1 MTEPVAPAETPTAPT
16 AKPDVAKGSRGRR
29 WAIGLSLFTLLTL
42 AGLTATGYWLGW
54 PWVQAQWQRFE
65 DLERQ
70 LADAQAAPTEPMPDV
85 TALARAAADQRIEAG
100 LASVEADW
108 QRELSALRA
117 RQNAERAESVRQ
129 LSGRMGRVE
138 DQMDRL
144 LAVDRRAWLG
154 QEAVFLTRLAGQRLL
169 VARDVDAALA
179 LLEQADVLL
188 RDTGEP
194 KFEGATLQEFDVQD
208 REKCLAGELFPK
220 GSVDAVVC
228 CLASR
233 TGTKKDSYAIDYQA
247 SLNCAEAAK
256 AAGARR
262 FILLSAYCVK
272 SAERGDPYALQFQY
286 AKKELEE
293 KLAEMADDSFDYV
306 SVRPTAF
313 FKSVSG
319 QVEVV
324 DGGGPFVYFDL
335 GNDVNAICNPISE
348 PDLAAALIDE
358 VADDAHKNTYWNL
371 GGPDEGLSMKQQ
383 GALIHEVL
391 KKEGEP
397 KYISVPIGLFDV
409 IINGLQWIGDT
420 FNSEK
425 FDDAAEL

>member
-1 MTEPVAPAETPTAPT
+1 MIEPVAPAETPTAPT

-42 AGLTATGYWLGW
+42 AGLTASGYWLGW

-70 LADAQAAPTEPMPDV
+70 LADAQAAPTEPTPDV
-85 TALARAAADQRIEAG
+85 AALARAAADQRIEAG

-117 RQNAERAESVRQ
+117 RQNAEHAESVRQ

-194 KFEGATLQEFDVQD
+194 KFEGVRLAIARDRAALAAVPRVDQVGLYARLSGLIDQVDKLQLEFEAPAAAAQPAVAVDTGWWAQAANGW
-208 REKCLAGELFPK
+208 RAALAKLSDHLIVRRRSDEIAQLMTPEW
-220 GSVDAVVC
+220 AA
-228 CLASR
+228 LAR
-233 TGTKKDSYAIDYQA
+233 QNIRMLIEQA
-247 SLNCAEAAK
+247 QIAM
-256 AAGARR
+256 
-262 FILLSAYCVK
+262 LSANQPLFERSLQRASGFVALFAEQD
-272 SAERGDPYALQFQY
+272 AERVSSIVQTLDTLGGETIAP
-286 AKKELEE
+286 ELPELTE
-293 KLAEMADDSFDYV
+293 TRSLLESE
-306 SVRPTAF
+306 
-313 FKSVSG
+313 
-319 QVEVV
+319 VER
-324 DGGGPFVYFDL
+324 L
-335 GNDVNAICNPISE
+335 GNRTAP
-348 PDLAAALIDE
+348 
-358 VADDAHKNTYWNL
+358 
-371 GGPDEGLSMKQQ
+371 
-383 GALIHEVL
+383 
-391 KKEGEP
+391 
-397 KYISVPIGLFDV
+397 
-409 IINGLQWIGDT
+409 
-420 FNSEK
+420 
-425 FDDAAEL
+425 

>member
-16 AKPDVAKGSRGRR
+16 AKPAVAKVSRGRR
-29 WAIGLSLFTLLTL
+29 WAIGLSLITLLTL
-42 AGLTATGYWLGW
+42 ASLTATGYWLGW

-70 LADAQAAPTEPMPDV
+70 LADAQAAPTEPTPDV
-85 TALARAAADQRIEAG
+85 AALARATADQRIEAG

-194 KFEGATLQEFDVQD
+194 KFEGARLAIARDRAALAAVPRVDQVGLYARLSGLIDQVDKLQLEFEAPAAAAQPAVAVDTGWWAQAASGW
-208 REKCLAGELFPK
+208 RAALAKLSDHLIVRRRSDEIAQLMTPEW
-220 GSVDAVVC
+220 AA
-228 CLASR
+228 LAR
-233 TGTKKDSYAIDYQA
+233 QNIRMLIEQA
-247 SLNCAEAAK
+247 QIAM
-256 AAGARR
+256 
-262 FILLSAYCVK
+262 LSANQPLF
-272 SAERGDPYALQFQY
+272 ERSLQRASGFVALFADQDEERVTSIVQTLNSLGGE
-286 AKKELEE
+286 AIAPELPELIE
-293 KLAEMADDSFDYV
+293 TRSLLE
-306 SVRPTAF
+306 
-313 FKSVSG
+313 G
-319 QVEVV
+319 EVER
-324 DGGGPFVYFDL
+324 L
-335 GNDVNAICNPISE
+335 GNGMAP
-348 PDLAAALIDE
+348 
-358 VADDAHKNTYWNL
+358 
-371 GGPDEGLSMKQQ
+371 
-383 GALIHEVL
+383 
-391 KKEGEP
+391 
-397 KYISVPIGLFDV
+397 
-409 IINGLQWIGDT
+409 
-420 FNSEK
+420 
-425 FDDAAEL
+425 

>member
-16 AKPDVAKGSRGRR
+16 AKSDVAKGSRGRR

-85 TALARAAADQRIEAG
+85 AALASAAADQRIEAG

-194 KFEGATLQEFDVQD
+194 KFEGARLAIARDRAALAAVPRVDQVGLYARLSGLIDQVDKLQLEFEAPAAAAQPAVASDTGWWAQAASGW
-208 REKCLAGELFPK
+208 RAALAKLSDHLIVRRRSDEIAQLMTPEW
-220 GSVDAVVC
+220 AA
-228 CLASR
+228 LAR
-233 TGTKKDSYAIDYQA
+233 QNIRMLIEQA
-247 SLNCAEAAK
+247 QIAM
-256 AAGARR
+256 
-262 FILLSAYCVK
+262 LSANQPLFERSLQRASGFVALFAEQD
-272 SAERGDPYALQFQY
+272 AERVSSIVQTLNALRGETI
-286 AKKELEE
+286 APELPELTE
-293 KLAEMADDSFDYV
+293 TRSLLESE
-306 SVRPTAF
+306 
-313 FKSVSG
+313 
-319 QVEVV
+319 VER
-324 DGGGPFVYFDL
+324 L
-335 GNDVNAICNPISE
+335 GNRTAP
-348 PDLAAALIDE
+348 
-358 VADDAHKNTYWNL
+358 
-371 GGPDEGLSMKQQ
+371 
-383 GALIHEVL
+383 
-391 KKEGEP
+391 
-397 KYISVPIGLFDV
+397 
-409 IINGLQWIGDT
+409 
-420 FNSEK
+420 
-425 FDDAAEL
+425 

>member
-1 MTEPVAPAETPTAPT
+1 MTEPVEPAETPTAPT
-16 AKPDVAKGSRGRR
+16 AKYEALPEAVNGSRGRR

-70 LADAQAAPTEPMPDV
+70 LADTEAAPTEPVPDV
-85 TALARAAADQRIEAG
+85 AALARAAADQRIEAG

-179 LLEQADVLL
+179 LLEQADTLL

-194 KFEGATLQEFDVQD
+194 TFEGVRLAIARDRAALAAVPQVDQVGLYATLSGLIDQVDKLQLEF
-208 REKCLAGELFPK
+208 
-220 GSVDAVVC
+220 
-228 CLASR
+228 
-233 TGTKKDSYAIDYQA
+233 
-247 SLNCAEAAK
+247 EAPAA
-256 AAGARR
+256 AAGVAVPPDAGWWAQATSGWHAALAKLSDHLIVRRRSDEIAQLMTPEWAALARQNIR
-262 FILLSAYCVK
+262 MLIEQAQIAMLSANQPLFERSLQRASGFVALFAEQD
-272 SAERGDPYALQFQY
+272 AERVTSIVQTLDALGGETI
-286 AKKELEE
+286 APELPELIE
-293 KLAEMADDSFDYV
+293 TRSLLESA
-306 SVRPTAF
+306 
-313 FKSVSG
+313 
-319 QVEVV
+319 VER
-324 DGGGPFVYFDL
+324 L
-335 GNDVNAICNPISE
+335 GNGMAP
-348 PDLAAALIDE
+348 
-358 VADDAHKNTYWNL
+358 
-371 GGPDEGLSMKQQ
+371 
-383 GALIHEVL
+383 
-391 KKEGEP
+391 
-397 KYISVPIGLFDV
+397 
-409 IINGLQWIGDT
+409 
-420 FNSEK
+420 
-425 FDDAAEL
+425 